1 MSVNHAV
8 YPGRRFEAPPERC
21 STKLLTFTVLP
32 GDLERSVA
40 TINDQDFVTAHLSRI
55 IIDDKTVLVISP
67 VVFVADLQH
76 ARAYFETVAR
86 GRAHW
91 GSVRL
96 TFWNQT
102 AELLEHPEL
111 APKYVTW

>member
-1 MSVNHAV
+1 
-8 YPGRRFEAPPERC
+8 
-21 STKLLTFTVLP
+21 LT

-40 TINDQDFVTAHLSRI
+40 TIDDQDFVAAHLSRI

-67 VVFVADLQH
+67 VKFVADLQH
-76 ARAYFETVAR
+76 ARAYFEGQLREEERTGGA
-86 GRAHW
+86 
-91 GSVRL
+91 VRL

-102 AELLEHPEL
+102 AELLERPEL